1 MGLINYNGY
10 EIISLSLFCLSGE
23 SQRERLNGMS
33 SKPSSVNGEYTQA
46 FRTKS
51 YVEMY
56 AKVQSHIGR
65 TSIGRSLPLLPPS
78 ADAHSM
84 AHLSEWL
91 LEPGQETLTNMI
103 KTLNFHGL
111 LVDYFQMSSYAC
123 DVCELLLRGIYQ
135 IRTNYQRIRRA
146 TKLAKL
152 VFEDAS
158 HADEQSHLI
167 CRELSAFASLTNPLF
182 AIAVVQFP
190 GMHDN
195 HMALFHELTSK
206 RKQMR
211 RRMKLARAC
220 KRVGGL
226 GLVVS
231 SAVISATAL
240 VLASCST
247 GMCNRK
253 GKSIRSPSYPEKSS
267 STQAVCAQLDV
278 TAKGVYILANDMDT
292 VSTFAGRLHDDVEH
306 GRSRS
311 RMVVRNY
318 AKTGNM
324 VREVVNEFFDAHNA
338 RFLQQVE
345 ELEKHIYLC
354 LLTMN
359 RSRRLVVEEILT
371 SQSTS

>member
-1 MGLINYNGY
+1 MAQLMK
-10 EIISLSLFCLSGE
+10 SVFPKTRSSFPTTSE
-23 SQRERLNGMS
+23 SQKERLNSMS

-51 YVEMY
+51 YAEMY
-56 AKVQSHIGR
+56 AKVQSHIER
-65 TSIGRSLPLLPPS
+65 TSTGRSLSSLPPS
-78 ADAHSM
+78 TDAQSM
-84 AHLSEWL
+84 GYLSESL
-91 LEPGQETLTNMI
+91 LEPGQETLANMI

-111 LVDYFQMSSYAC
+111 LVDYFQVSSDAC

-146 TKLAKL
+146 TELAKL

-158 HADEQSHLI
+158 HADEQSRLI
-167 CRELSAFASLTNPLF
+167 CQELSAFASLTNPLF

-195 HMALFHELTSK
+195 HMVLFHELTSK
-206 RKQMR
+206 CKQMR

-220 KRVGGL
+220 KRVGGI
-226 GLVVS
+226 GLMVS

-240 VLASCST
+240 VLASCSA
-247 GMCNRK
+247 GMCIGK
-253 GKSIRSPSYPEKSS
+253 GKSIGSPSHPEKSS

-278 TAKGVYILANDMDT
+278 TAKGVYILTNDMDS
-292 VSTFAGRLHDDVEH
+292 VSTLAGRLHNEVEH
-306 GRSRS
+306 GRSRA

-338 RFLQQVE
+338 RFLERVE

-354 LLTMN
+354 LLTVN
-359 RSRRLVVEEILT
+359 RSRGLVVEEILT
-371 SQSTS
+371 S